1 MKDELLSEIMK
12 NIKTDK
18 EAKDT
23 QKSSTPI
30 NHEMKMNS
38 ERDES
43 SVKQTYMKV
52 FCYCGTEILPQDK
65 YEREQ
70 GLCEDCLVKV
80 YKRPKQDR
88 VANRKI
94 EQEMKVDTTA
104 NINAHNRDST
114 AQPEFNQHNTIQSKQ
129 NAQPHKVNEDNAN
142 VPEFLKNDNA
152 NKPLNSLNII
162 PKESNRKNDF

>member
-12 NIKTDK
+12 SIKTDK

-65 YEREQ
+65 
-70 GLCEDCLVKV
+70 
-80 YKRPKQDR
+80 
-88 VANRKI
+88 
-94 EQEMKVDTTA
+94 
-104 NINAHNRDST
+104 
-114 AQPEFNQHNTIQSKQ
+114 
-129 NAQPHKVNEDNAN
+129 
-142 VPEFLKNDNA
+142 
-152 NKPLNSLNII
+152 
-162 PKESNRKNDF
+162 

>member
-1 MKDELLSEIMK
+1 M
-12 NIKTDK
+12 
-18 EAKDT
+18 
-23 QKSSTPI
+23 
-30 NHEMKMNS
+30 
-38 ERDES
+38 
-43 SVKQTYMKV
+43 
-52 FCYCGTEILPQDK
+52 
-65 YEREQ
+65 
-70 GLCEDCLVKV
+70 VKV

-129 NAQPHKVNEDNAN
+129 TAQQDKVNEDNAN

-152 NKPLNSLNII
+152 NKPLSSLNTI
-162 PKESNRKNDF
+162 PKENNRKNDF

>member
-1 MKDELLSEIMK
+1 
-12 NIKTDK
+12 
-18 EAKDT
+18 
-23 QKSSTPI
+23 
-30 NHEMKMNS
+30 
-38 ERDES
+38 
-43 SVKQTYMKV
+43 
-52 FCYCGTEILPQDK
+52 
-65 YEREQ
+65 
-70 GLCEDCLVKV
+70 LVKV

-104 NINAHNRDST
+104 NMTAHYRDST

-129 NAQPHKVNEDNAN
+129 TAQPHKVNEDNANAN

-162 PKESNRKNDF
+162 PKENNRKNDF